1 MVVVKLGGSLAKAGV
16 LPLLLVALEAAKG
29 PAVIV
34 PGGGAF
40 ADAVR
45 AEQVR
50 LGFSDKAAHHMALLA
65 MEQYGL
71 LLADLAPRLVPCRS
85 LEEMHRTFDRG
96 SSAVWLPAAMALADA
111 TIPQSWDVTSDS
123 LSAWLAR
130 RLGATRLLLVKSV
143 AAPAALD
150 PAALAA
156 QGLVDPA
163 FPSFVEGAGFTVEW
177 LGPGEEERL
186 AERLAA

>member
-1 MVVVKLGGSLAKAGV
+1 MLVVKLGGSLAKAGA
-16 LPLLLVALEAAKG
+16 LPRLLAALETAKG
-29 PAVIV
+29 PAILV
-34 PGGGAF
+34 PGGGVF

-45 AEQVR
+45 TEQAR
-50 LGFSDKAAHHMALLA
+50 LGFSDAAAHHMALLA

-71 LLADLAPRLVPCRS
+71 LVADLAPSLVPCRS
-85 LEEMHRTFDRG
+85 LEEMWQVIDRG
-96 SSAVWLPAAMALADA
+96 GSAIWLPAAMALADA

-123 LSAWLAR
+123 LAAWLAR
-130 RLGATRLLLVKSV
+130 RLGARRLLLVKSA
-143 AAPAALD
+143 AAPSPLD

-163 FPSFVEGAGFTVEW
+163 FPRFAEGGGFALEW
-177 LGPGEEERL
+177 LGPGEEGRI